1 VKSDGKAL
9 LRAVAT
15 DGHRLAQVEL
25 PLPSGAKDMPGVIVP
40 RKTVAELARFAE
52 DSDGDIRIELSP
64 AKIRISGPRVVLT
77 SKLIDG
83 TFPDYE
89 RVIPQN
95 NDKRMESTTPPS
107 RKRSTASRRSR
118 ATRAAR

>member
-1 VKSDGKAL
+1 M

-40 RKTVAELARFAE
+40 RKTVVELAKLVE
-52 DSDGDIRIELSP
+52 DGEGEVRIELSP
-64 AKIRISGPRVVLT
+64 SKIRVSTARVVLT

-89 RVIPQN
+89 RVIPQGERQE
-95 NDKRMESTTPPS
+95 DGGRQ
-107 RKRSTASRRSR
+107 RRLR
-118 ATRAAR
+118 PGGRPRLDAVERQGPRGEAHHQ